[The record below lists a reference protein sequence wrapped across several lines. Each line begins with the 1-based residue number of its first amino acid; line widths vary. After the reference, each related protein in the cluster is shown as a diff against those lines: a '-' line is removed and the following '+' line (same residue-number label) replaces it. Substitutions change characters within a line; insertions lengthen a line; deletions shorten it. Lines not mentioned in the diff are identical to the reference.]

1 MENTWDKARLI
12 RLLDTSDKA
21 VWKAVHRIYQ
31 NQTDAEK
38 AIGETTVYNGIGFSG
53 ADGGILSSFA
63 QFYEKTGYLT
73 MKQTAIA
80 RKKIKK
86 YTRQLLECIGEGK

>member
-1 MENTWDKARLI
+1 MDWNKEKLMA
-12 RLLDTSDKA
+12 LLDTSDKA

-38 AIGETTVYNGIGFSG
+38 VVGETCVYNGVGFSG

-63 QFYEKTGYLT
+63 QFYEKNGYLSA
-73 MKQTAIA
+73 KQTAIA

-86 YTRQLLECIGEGK
+86 YTRQLLDYIKENKS